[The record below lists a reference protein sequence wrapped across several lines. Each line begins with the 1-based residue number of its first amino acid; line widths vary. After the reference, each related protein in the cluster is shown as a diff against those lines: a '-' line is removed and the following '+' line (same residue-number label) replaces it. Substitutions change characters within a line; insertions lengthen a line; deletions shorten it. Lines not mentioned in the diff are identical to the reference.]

1 LNLDLLL
8 IAELAIN
15 GALVGLMYALVALGI
30 VVIYKASRYANLAQG
45 AFCMAGGYACVTLM
59 AALGLP
65 IWTAVPLAVLL
76 MYFAGLVVE
85 RFLLRRMIGQPVIM
99 VIMLTL
105 GLEILLRGL
114 IPGLLGST
122 AKPLDI
128 GISQAPVILGEILI
142 NRAYLAGGLTA
153 LVFVAAIIVFYNTAL
168 GVRMRAVS
176 DDAVASW
183 AVGIKVEQLI
193 AIAWGIAGAAGGVA
207 GVLWGSVQGVDWTL
221 SLLLLKA
228 IAIAILGGLDSV
240 PGVLLAGLLVGVA
253 EGVAAGVLDPLV
265 GGGTRDVVASVIIL
279 LTVIMRPHGLF
290 GREHIER
297 V

>member
-1 LNLDLLL
+1 MDLPL
-8 IAELAIN
+8 IAELTIN

-30 VVIYKASRYANLAQG
+30 VVVYKASRYANLAQG
-45 AFCMAGGYACVTLM
+45 AFCMAGGYACVTL
-59 AALGLP
+59 AAVLGLP
-65 IWTAVPLAVLL
+65 IWVAIPLAVVL
-76 MYFAGLVVE
+76 MFFVGVLVE
-85 RFLLRRMIGQPVIM
+85 RFLLRRMIGQPVVM

-114 IPGLLGST
+114 VPGLLGSSV
-122 AKPLDI
+122 KRLDI
-128 GISQAPVILGEILI
+128 GISQAPLILGEILI
-142 NRAYLAGGLTA
+142 NRAYLAGGAIA
-153 LVFVAAIIVFYNTAL
+153 LVFIGGAILFYNTAL

-176 DDAVASW
+176 DDPVASW
-183 AVGIKVEQLI
+183 AVGIKVETLI
-193 AIAWGIAGAAGGVA
+193 AIAWGIAGASAGAA

-240 PGVLLAGLLVGVA
+240 PGVLVAGLIVGIA
-253 EGVAAGVLDPLV
+253 ESVAAGVLDPIV

-279 LTVIMRPHGLF
+279 LTVVVRPHGLF

>member
-1 LNLDLLL
+1 MDVLLL
-8 IAELAIN
+8 AELSLN

-30 VVIYKASRYANLAQG
+30 VVVYKASRYANLAQG
-45 AFCMAGGYACVTLM
+45 AFCMTGGYACVMLM
-59 AALGLP
+59 VAAGMPIWAAAPAAIAIMFALGML
-65 IWTAVPLAVLL
+65 
-76 MYFAGLVVE
+76 VE
-85 RFLLRRMIGQPVIM
+85 RFLLRRMIGQPVVM

-114 IPGLLGST
+114 VPGLMGS
-122 AKPLDI
+122 AVKRLDL
-128 GISQAPVILGEILI
+128 GISQAPVLLGEILI
-142 NRAYLAGGLTA
+142 NRAYLAGGGIA
-153 LVFVAAIIVFYNTAL
+153 LLFIAGAVLFYNTAL

-183 AVGIKVEQLI
+183 SIGIRVETMI
-193 AIAWGIAGAAGGVA
+193 ALAWGLAGSAAGAA
-207 GVLWGSVQGVDWTL
+207 GVLWGAVQGVDWTL

-228 IAIAILGGLDSV
+228 VAIAILGGLDSV
-240 PGVLLAGLLVGVA
+240 PGVLVAGILVGVI
-253 EGVAAGVLDPLV
+253 ESVAAGVLDPMV

-279 LTVIMRPHGLF
+279 LTVLIRPHGLF